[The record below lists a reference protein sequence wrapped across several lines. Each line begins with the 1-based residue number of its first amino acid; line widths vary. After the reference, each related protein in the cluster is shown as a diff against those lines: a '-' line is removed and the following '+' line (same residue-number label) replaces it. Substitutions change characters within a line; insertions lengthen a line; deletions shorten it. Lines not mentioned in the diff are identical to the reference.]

1 MSKLNFSSSYIAIK
15 PELLGIQTSDEDLEA
30 FIHFWR
36 VIGYMIGLDDKYN
49 LCTDS
54 WSTTKPRLEAML
66 SHVYQPSLEVSS
78 KSEKFTEMSR
88 ALITG
93 LYCFSPFLTFDS
105 FMFFMK
111 MVTGCP
117 SYDYFEKNPSNQLE
131 TKANLEKLGRYDRVI
146 LYLLARVHRFW
157 LNMTIL
163 RWYFNAQIH
172 LSLVIIHYFP
182 FLAIF
187 KFGFRDSYVRILKG
201 DKS

>member
-1 MSKLNFSSSYIAIK
+1 M
-15 PELLGIQTSDEDLEA
+15 LGIQTSDEDLEA

-36 VIGYMIGLDDKYN
+36 VIGYMIGIDDRYN

-54 WSTTKPRLEAML
+54 WATTKPRLEAML
-66 SHVYQPSLEVSS
+66 SDVFRPSLVVSIV
-78 KSEKFTEMSR
+78 SEKFVEMSR

-93 LYCFSPFLTFDS
+93 LWCFNPFLSFDAH
-105 FMFFMK
+105 MFFINT
-111 MVTGCP
+111 VTGCP
-117 SYDYFEKNPSNQLE
+117 NYDYFEENPSNQLE
-131 TKANLEKLGRYDRVI
+131 TKANLEIMGWYDRVI
-146 LYLLARVHRFW
+146 LYLLTLTHTCW
-157 LNMTIL
+157 LNITIL

-172 LSLVIIHYFP
+172 LSLFIIHYFP